1 MARRL
6 DHAPRGSLTVRV
18 RTTASPTEETALP
31 PAPHAASRRASPA
44 PTGAKAH
51 ARRGDAP
58 VGAYR
63 LEDQAGHLMRRAH
76 QRHTALFQSIM
87 GPLALTPTQFAAL
100 AKIRDLGQT
109 TQNHLGR
116 LTAMDQATVQGVVQ
130 RLVARGF
137 VARKPDP
144 ADRRVMVLSLTPA
157 GARAARDAIARAREI
172 TRATLAPLTDDE
184 RATFVD
190 LLRKLS

>member
-1 MARRL
+1 MPSASQA
-6 DHAPRGSLTVRV
+6 APGRV
-18 RTTASPTEETALP
+18 A
-31 PAPHAASRRASPA
+31 
-44 PTGAKAH
+44 
-51 ARRGDAP
+51 D
-58 VGAYR
+58 YR

-76 QRHTALFQSIM
+76 QRHTALFLSM
-87 GPLALTPTQFAAL
+87 MAPLALTPTQFAAL

-130 RLVARGF
+130 RLVARGL

-157 GARAARDAIARAREI
+157 GARAARAAIGRAREI
-172 TRATLAPLTDDE
+172 TRATLAPLSSAE
-184 RATFVD
+184 RETFVD
-190 LLRKLS
+190 LLRKLG

>member
-1 MARRL
+1 
-6 DHAPRGSLTVRV
+6 
-18 RTTASPTEETALP
+18 LP
-31 PAPHAASRRASPA
+31 PAPQTAPRRAALAS
-44 PTGAKAH
+44 TGAGAG
-51 ARRGDAP
+51 ARRRKAP
-58 VGAYR
+58 VAAYR

-76 QRHTALFQSIM
+76 QRHTALFLSIM

-130 RLVARGF
+130 RLIARGF
-137 VARKPDP
+137 VDP
-144 ADRRVMVLSLTPA
+144 ADRRVMVLSLTAA
-157 GARAARDAIARAREI
+157 GARAAHDAIERAREI
-172 TRATLAPLTDDE
+172 TRATLAPLTGDE

-190 LLRKLS
+190 LLRKLG

>member
-1 MARRL
+1 MPPAQQT
-6 DHAPRGSLTVRV
+6 APRR
-18 RTTASPTEETALP
+18 
-31 PAPHAASRRASPA
+31 AAPA
-44 PTGAKAH
+44 PTGAGAG
-51 ARRGDAP
+51 ARRRKAP
-58 VGAYR
+58 VAAYR

-76 QRHTALFQSIM
+76 QRHTALFLSIM

-130 RLVARGF
+130 RLIARGF

-144 ADRRVMVLSLTPA
+144 ADRRVMVLSLTVA
-157 GARAARDAIARAREI
+157 GARAAHDAIERAREI

-190 LLRKLS
+190 LLRKLG